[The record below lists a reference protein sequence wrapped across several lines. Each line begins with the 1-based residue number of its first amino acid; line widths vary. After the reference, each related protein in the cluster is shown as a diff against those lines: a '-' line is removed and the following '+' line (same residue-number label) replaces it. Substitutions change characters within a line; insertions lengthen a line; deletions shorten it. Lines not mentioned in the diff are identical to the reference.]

1 MFYSILVSHVATVP
15 ETLVVDAAV
24 QGNIHSSLATQGSN
38 FVDLIN
44 PRPEGYDSHF
54 VTSFVL
60 FTVLQR
66 AALSSRQLKYQQA
79 KHVDGLQSEAWI
91 HFRSVELWLATVVA
105 VLDFSTETPNF

>member
-54 VTSFVL
+54 VI
-60 FTVLQR
+60 R
-66 AALSSRQLKYQQA
+66 LSCSPCYREQLSL
-79 KHVDGLQSEAWI
+79 HVS
-91 HFRSVELWLATVVA
+91 
-105 VLDFSTETPNF
+105 